1 MSSDYVY
8 GYNGMLGESLA
19 KGHGAETQIPDL
31 NESTSI
37 GPYNPAAGMGAVR
50 YPENPRGVEA
60 AWHTYYQALEVSV
73 SMCVCVCVHWK
84 CFCVPCR
91 VYHLHTSLSQ
101 NAQRPDTICLVSL
114 SLSHTHTHIQILS
127 RDMLRMMALGLGL
140 PETRFDE
147 CLTAHRSALRFL
159 NYPAQVRVCV
169 CVCVCVCVHYAFCC
183 CTYIYTHTCTHR
195 TNPR

>member
-19 KGHGAETQIPDL
+19 KGHGGETQIPDL

-73 SMCVCVCVHWK
+73 SMCVCVCVCTGSVFVCHAEYII
-84 CFCVPCR
+84 CTHLCR
-91 VYHLHTSLSQ
+91 RMHSVLTPYALS
-101 NAQRPDTICLVSL
+101 PFL
-114 SLSHTHTHIQILS
+114 SLTHTHTYRFS
-127 RDMLRMMALGLGL
+127 RG
-140 PETRFDE
+140 
-147 CLTAHRSALRFL
+147 
-159 NYPAQVRVCV
+159 
-169 CVCVCVCVHYAFCC
+169 
-183 CTYIYTHTCTHR
+183 TCSV
-195 TNPR
+195 